1 MSRVLVVEDEVDLC
15 ELIARHLESEG
26 HTVDRAYD
34 GLAALRVAE
43 TATPDLVILDWMMP
57 GLDGLSVARRLRLKH
72 LMPIVMLTARGD
84 EADRILGLEVGADD
98 YVVKPFSVRELMARV
113 RAMLRRVE
121 FDHSTDAAS
130 GGEIVR
136 GPLQLDTDARTA
148 HVNGAAVDLT
158 RREYDILALLAGNS
172 GRAFSRAYIV
182 DRLWGE
188 AYDGYE
194 RNVDTHVKRLR
205 HKLGDAG
212 AAIDTVWGIGYR
224 FSIDAEK
231 TAKASAND

>member
-34 GLAALRVAE
+34 GLAALQVAE
-43 TATPDLVILDWMMP
+43 AATPDLVILDWMLP
-57 GLDGLSVARRLRLKH
+57 GLDGLSVARRLRQKH
-72 LMPIVMLTARGD
+72 LMPIIILTARGD
-84 EADRILGLEVGADD
+84 EADRVLGLEVGADD

-121 FDHSTDAAS
+121 FDQSGDPAS
-130 GGEIVR
+130 AGEIVR
-136 GPLQLDTDARTA
+136 GSLQLDIGARTA
-148 HVNGAAVDLT
+148 RVDGAAVDLT

-182 DRLWGE
+182 ERLWGE

-231 TAKASAND
+231 PAKASAND